1 MVAPC
6 DKYQGLVVGPDG
18 QTVADP
24 YGMFPAL
31 SDYSEWR
38 EVADRILT
46 RAELLL
52 EREAAEFG
60 PLTPSEVDPLEAV
73 RETWNAEG
81 NAFYQSFKEFNWLW
95 GSSISKMVANAQAA
109 ACQLGIIEAR
119 IVEKGGEAPDD
130 IPTQPEPKQG
140 KGAKVGGLG
149 VGLLAIGALFLFTRD

>member
-24 YGMFPAL
+24 YGMFPTLA
-31 SDYSEWR
+31 DYSEWR

-46 RAELLL
+46 RAEDQLA
-52 EREAAEFG
+52 REAKDFG
-60 PLTPSEVDPLEAV
+60 PLAPADVDALEAV

-81 NAFYQSFKEFNWLW
+81 NAYWQAFKEFNWLW
-95 GSSISKMVANAQAA
+95 GASISKMVVVAQQA

-119 IVEKGGEAPDD
+119 IVAKGGEAADD
-130 IPTQPEPKQG
+130 VPTQPEQKQG